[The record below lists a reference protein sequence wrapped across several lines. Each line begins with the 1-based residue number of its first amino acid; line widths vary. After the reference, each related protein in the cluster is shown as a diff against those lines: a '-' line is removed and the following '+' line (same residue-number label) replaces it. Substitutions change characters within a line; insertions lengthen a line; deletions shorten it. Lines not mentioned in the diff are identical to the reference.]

1 MSYILDALRKSEQ
14 ERQRGKVP
22 DFSSSPE
29 NIASAPAKRN
39 LWPIIAVAALVVNL
53 ALAGYFFMGNSN
65 SHNNS
70 NSPAQ
75 IAQPQTQQSPAQQSP
90 AQQPVPSEPQSA
102 LQAAPHTTPQTT
114 AEVRSAATP
123 KTTASLP
130 SQAWPAP
137 VKPIPAQVQAPKP
150 AVTKVVEP
158 EPIII
163 KPRNQTASQDVASS
177 APEKSEPQQAVATRP
192 EPDSNYMPNVG
203 YLPQLEELSANQRQ
217 NIPDMTFSSHM
228 YSSLPKYRSIIIN
241 GKRLKEGQFFN
252 SELQVREIT
261 ESGVIMSQENT
272 LFQVDVLG
280 RWAQ

>member
-29 NIASAPAKRN
+29 NIAAAPAKRN

-65 SHNNS
+65 S
-70 NSPAQ
+70 PAQ
-75 IAQPQTQQSPAQQSP
+75 IAQPQTQQSPAQQFV
-90 AQQPVPSEPQSA
+90 QSESQSA
-102 LQAAPHTTPQTT
+102 PQAAPQTTPQKT
-114 AEVRSAATP
+114 AEVRSTAAP
-123 KTTASLP
+123 KITASHQ
-130 SQAWPAP
+130 SQARPAP
-137 VKPIPAQVQAPKP
+137 VKPIPAPDQAPKP
-150 AVTKVVEP
+150 AVTKMVEP

-163 KPRNQTASQDVASS
+163 KPRNQTAFQDVASS
-177 APEKSEPQQAVATRP
+177 APAKSEPQHAAATQP

>member
-29 NIASAPAKRN
+29 NIATAPTKRN

-53 ALAGYFFMGNSN
+53 ALAGYFFLG
-65 SHNNS
+65 NS

-75 IAQPQTQQSPAQQSP
+75 IAQPQTLQSPT
-90 AQQPVPSEPQSA
+90 QQPVQSEPQSA
-102 LQAAPHTTPQTT
+102 PQAAPQKT
-114 AEVRSAATP
+114 AEVRSAAKP
-123 KTTASLP
+123 KTTASLQ
-130 SQAWPAP
+130 SQSRPAP
-137 VKPIPAQVQAPKP
+137 VKSAPTQAQVPKP
-150 AVTKVVEP
+150 AVTKLAEP

-177 APEKSEPQQAVATRP
+177 APAKSEPQHAAATQP

>member
-70 NSPAQ
+70 SSPAQ
-75 IAQPQTQQSPAQQSP
+75 IAQPQIQQSPT
-90 AQQPVPSEPQSA
+90 QQPVQSEPQSA
-102 LQAAPHTTPQTT
+102 PQAAPQTTPQTS
-114 AEVRSAATP
+114 AEVRSTATP
-123 KTTASLP
+123 KTTASLQ
-130 SQAWPAP
+130 SQPRPAP
-137 VKPIPAQVQAPKP
+137 VKSAPTQAQAPKP
-150 AVTKVVEP
+150 AVTKAAEP

-177 APEKSEPQQAVATRP
+177 APAKSEPQHAAATQP

>member
-29 NIASAPAKRN
+29 NIATAPAKRN

-53 ALAGYFFMGNSN
+53 ALAGYFFMGNSE

-75 IAQPQTQQSPAQQSP
+75 IAPPQTQQSP
-90 AQQPVPSEPQSA
+90 AQQPVPSESQSA
-102 LQAAPHTTPQTT
+102 PQAAPQTTPQKT
-114 AEVRSAATP
+114 AEVRSTAAP

-130 SQAWPAP
+130 SQSRPAP
-137 VKPIPAQVQAPKP
+137 VKPIPAPVQAPKP
-150 AVTKVVEP
+150 AVTKVAEP

-177 APEKSEPQQAVATRP
+177 APAKSEPQHAVATQP
-192 EPDSNYMPNVG
+192 ETDSNYMPNVG